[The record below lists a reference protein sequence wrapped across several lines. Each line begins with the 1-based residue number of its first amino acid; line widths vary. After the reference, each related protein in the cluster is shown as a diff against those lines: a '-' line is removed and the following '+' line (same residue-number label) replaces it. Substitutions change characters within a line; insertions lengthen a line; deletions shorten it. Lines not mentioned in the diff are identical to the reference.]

1 MSNVILEQIHQV
13 VKNVV
18 HISNINQ
25 LYVEEDEPWFGIV
38 AAEVF
43 EIRTTSNGI
52 KGYSLGQLI
61 LFRDMILPIKHI
73 VNWELIRQQNQ
84 TEINKDNSRKN
95 RNRVDHKYK
104 VEYKVMLTNH
114 NAYK

>member
-1 MSNVILEQIHQV
+1 MSNMILEEIHQV

-52 KGYSLGQLI
+52 KGYSLGQLVFVCDSI
-61 LFRDMILPIKHI
+61 LTIKNK
-73 VNWELIRQQNQ
+73 VDG
-84 TEINKDNSRKN
+84 EIIHQPK
-95 RNRVDHKYK
+95 
-104 VEYKVMLTNH
+104 
-114 NAYK
+114 